1 MKVNKTSNP
10 SYLITTSLGLV
21 ALAFSSSLAAAVP
34 QEATVTAARYA
45 GGDKIAIRWVT
56 GNPAEKELSTFCGFY
71 PEKYPLFGEEGFYHY
86 YVNGPE
92 NAIFAR
98 PLNGEYQ
105 QVIDLGES
113 SDRHWFGSIPGLSE
127 STPVEIQVRMKDMLT
142 GAYCE
147 PDAAAAAI
155 VNTVNIDTQPS
166 FDYIGDVLLTD
177 ISIQQSSPPYIEN
190 YWVEYRYDN
199 WASNFNDNDGGSQ
212 TLLRNSVYS
221 SPYGLD
227 LRFESNSEAP
237 STDLIGSTW
246 NVYNREQT
254 NTLFADALNVLQIC
268 NTDDLIDQ
276 WVGTC
281 SDEVAFVSTAGPHA
295 PGAENMPSFVMSNS
309 LEIGDDYSMQEH
321 LAWATN
327 LDAGANATP
336 SSSMQFHTVWVTNS
350 ALFEVAPWISYPS
363 SSLRFKFK
371 EGVSGASRVYVSLS
385 DWDLESPENKAHY
398 ISRANQDDLA
408 PDHSRIQYV
417 EISVGDSASTRT
429 VSSGSRG
436 LDLVHAPITDGE
448 SNSSGGGGTGG
459 FALFALLGLALA
471 RRR

>member
-1 MKVNKTSNP
+1 MKVNKQSNP
-10 SYLITTSLGLV
+10 RYFISTSLGLV
-21 ALAFSSSLAAAVP
+21 ALVFSSSLSAAVP
-34 QEATVTAARYA
+34 QEATVTATQYA
-45 GGDKIAIRWVT
+45 GGDKVTIRWVT
-56 GNPAEKELSTFCGFY
+56 GNPTEKELDTFCGFY
-71 PEKYPLFGEEGFYHY
+71 PESNPLFGEEGFYHY

-147 PDAAAAAI
+147 PDAAASAI
-155 VNTVNIDTQPS
+155 VDTANIDPQPT
-166 FDYIGDVLLTD
+166 FDHVGDVLLTD

-212 TLLRNSVYS
+212 HLLRNGVYS
-221 SPYGLD
+221 SPYGVD
-227 LRFESNSEAP
+227 LRFDSTDGTP
-237 STDLIGSTW
+237 STNLVGSTR
-246 NVYNREQT
+246 NVFNREHT
-254 NTLFADALNVLQIC
+254 DSLFADALNVLQIC
-268 NTDDLIDQ
+268 NTDNLNNE
-276 WVGTC
+276 WVGSC

-295 PGAENMPSFVMSNS
+295 PGAENMPRFIMSNS
-309 LEIGDDYSMQEH
+309 LDVGTDYSMQEH

-336 SSSMQFHTVWVTNS
+336 SSSLQFHTLWVTNS

-363 SSLRFKFK
+363 GSLRFKFK
-371 EGVSGASRVYVSLS
+371 EGVSGSSRVYVSLA

-398 ISRANQDDLA
+398 ITRANQYDLA

-417 EISVGDSASTRT
+417 EINVGDSASTRT
-429 VSSGSRG
+429 TSGGSRG
-436 LDLVHAPITDGE
+436 LDLVHAPITDSE
-448 SNSSGGGGTGG
+448 SNSSGGGGAGG
-459 FALFALLGLALA
+459 FALFALLGLAFL